1 MKDKVDKKLKMRE
14 RQEKYCKIVVV
25 SMEDKVDKK
34 PEMRETG
41 LDKQETKPKMREGQ
55 ERQDSGGKR

>member
-1 MKDKVDKKLKMRE
+1 MK
-14 RQEKYCKIVVV
+14 
-25 SMEDKVDKK
+25 DKVDKK

-41 LDKQETKPKMREGQ
+41 LDKQETKPKMRDGQ

>member
-1 MKDKVDKKLKMRE
+1 MKNKVHKEPKMRE
-14 RQEKYCKIVVV
+14 GQKIKTMEV
-25 SMEDKVDKK
+25 SMKEKVDKK

-55 ERQDSGGKR
+55 VRQGIGG

>member
-1 MKDKVDKKLKMRE
+1 MK
-14 RQEKYCKIVVV
+14 
-25 SMEDKVDKK
+25 DKVDKK

-55 ERQDSGGKR
+55 EK